1 MQRDYNIITVNSLSI
16 LRFIFF
22 FFIFIGAIK
31 LNYSARLS
39 ALVVRFCDKDLDLIE
54 IQILGLENDCIY
66 TANERMVLRAHLRH
80 LSIDDLSEDTLYSK
94 VNLELN
100 LLLITI
106 SRVHVLSTW
115 KTESLQ
121 DFNHG
126 RGQGSR
132 LEVREAHAKIVQ
144 MFGHRH
150 EAGRRDVGRDV
161 QAFHWENELR
171 AHLQNSVRPEG
182 INSRRLHYY
191 YFYFNTT
198 PHMFLIKFF
207 LYSRSIF

>member
-1 MQRDYNIITVNSLSI
+1 M
-16 LRFIFF
+16 
-22 FFIFIGAIK
+22 
-31 LNYSARLS
+31 
-39 ALVVRFCDKDLDLIE
+39 
-54 IQILGLENDCIY
+54 
-66 TANERMVLRAHLRH
+66 
-80 LSIDDLSEDTLYSK
+80 
-94 VNLELN
+94 
-100 LLLITI
+100 
-106 SRVHVLSTW
+106 
-115 KTESLQ
+115 Q

-182 INSRRLHYY
+182 T
-191 YFYFNTT
+191 NT
-198 PHMFLIKFF
+198 HDAYIIIIIIFILIQHHTCP
-207 LYSRSIF
+207 